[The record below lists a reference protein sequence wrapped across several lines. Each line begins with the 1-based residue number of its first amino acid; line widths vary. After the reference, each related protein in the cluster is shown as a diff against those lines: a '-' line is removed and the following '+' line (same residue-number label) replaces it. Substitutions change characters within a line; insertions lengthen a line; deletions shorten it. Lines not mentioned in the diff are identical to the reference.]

1 MTQTY
6 QLEILLAETLA
17 GDMPDHGS
25 FYRGPRLDD
34 IAFLRIYPEIL
45 WVEAESQEDAMRT
58 AYRITN
64 IGTTGWAMRYREA
77 GCRSLSVGDVVI
89 IDSEAAYQILPFTSG
104 ELELNE
110 VRMILG
116 PLEAPRPSTIEIDK
130 LAKEIVQLG
139 TQYTVLDLPDHEILW
154 HYADDGVTEANVD
167 QLVRKVREIQLDVY
181 RYLELTR

>member
-1 MTQTY
+1 MTQTH
-6 QLEILLAETLA
+6 QLEILLAETLD
-17 GDMPDHGS
+17 GGMPDHGG

-45 WVEAESQEDAMRT
+45 WVEASSDEEAIQT
-58 AYRITN
+58 AYRTTN
-64 IGTTGWAMRYREA
+64 IGTTNWAMRYREA

-89 IDSEAAYQILPFTSG
+89 VDGEAAYQILPFTAG

-116 PLEAPRPSTIEIDK
+116 PLRPPATSSIEIDQ

-139 TQYTVLDLPDHEILW
+139 TQYTVLDLPDHEIVW
-154 HYADDGVTEANVD
+154 HYHDDGITEDNVD
-167 QLVRKVREIQLDVY
+167 QLVRKVRELQLDVY